1 LTFLFIRRKIGA
13 CFWEI
18 IMTSFIYTAF
28 QGDRHLASGPLSE
41 VALAVKRASGDEP
54 ILIFEDQ
61 TGQQT
66 DLDTRGSDEQI
77 LARLAAREQEPAPRT
92 RGRPKLGVVPREVTL
107 LPRHWAWLKA
117 QPGGASA
124 ALRRLVEEARRQSG
138 GHEQQ
143 RQAQDAAYRF
153 MAAMVGNHPGFEEAI
168 RALYAGDRR
177 RLESLTEGWPRDIRA
192 HLLRVAFP
200 AGF

>member
-1 LTFLFIRRKIGA
+1 
-13 CFWEI
+13 
-18 IMTSFIYTAF
+18 MTSFTYTAF
-28 QGDRHLASGPLSE
+28 QGHHHLASGPLSE
-41 VALAVKRASGDEP
+41 VALAVKRASGDKP
-54 ILIFEDQ
+54 VLIFEDQ

-77 LARLAAREQEPAPRT
+77 LARLAAQEQEPIPRT

-124 ALRRLVEEARRQSG
+124 ALRRLVEEARRQGG
-138 GHEQQ
+138 GHERQ

-153 MAAMVGNHPGFEEAI
+153 MAAMTGNQPGFEEAI
-168 RALYAGDRR
+168 RALYAGDRA
-177 RLESLTEGWPRDIRA
+177 RLERLTEDWPDDIRA
-192 HLLRVAFP
+192 HMLRVAFP